1 MDFTTKKYKTNK
13 KCMEAAREIPV
24 YDEVDVVVAGAGLAG
39 CCAALKAARDGANV
53 ILIER
58 DGILGGVATAGLM
71 TCITNFFFKKDGT
84 QVVHDIVEEIV
95 DSLTEAGAASDK
107 WKNVEVPCI
116 PNNSEVMQEC
126 LFKKLTEAGV
136 RILIH
141 TFVSDVIMEGD
152 TARGVIIETKMGRM
166 AIMAKVLV
174 DSTGDADLAYHAGA
188 EYEYYGHDSCSTL
201 FELAN
206 VDLDKIMKF
215 FEEHPENFDEQKDVA
230 LPFETFRKNYYERGI
245 FHTPHGGGKKLSILQ
260 DAIKEGKWWHEKG
273 TATKLDH
280 FGLYAT
286 RGSNRLLVNSH
297 FCYVDTLSDVEA
309 HSYAELESRLFCIQ
323 LAKLMTERM
332 PGCENAYLSRISTT
346 MGVRLT
352 RNIIGDIYLT
362 LDDVK
367 VNRKYNNVIFRT
379 PILYKKREDGKDLG
393 LRLYNETI
401 GIPVEVL
408 IPKNVD
414 NIVIGTGK
422 CISADRQSR
431 QEFLRGQMNTM
442 LFGVAAGKIAAEAVR
457 QNKSIKIMDVTTITS
472 SNFA

>member
-1 MDFTTKKYKTNK
+1 MDLTAKEYKTDK
-13 KCMEAAREIPV
+13 KHMEVARETPV

-39 CCAALKAARDGANV
+39 CCAALKAARDGAKV
-53 ILIER
+53 VLIER

-71 TCITNFFFKKDGT
+71 TSIGNFFFIKDGT
-84 QVVHDIVEEIV
+84 QVVHGIVEEIV
-95 DSLTEAGAASDK
+95 DYLAEAGAASYK

-116 PNNSEVMQEC
+116 PNSSEIMQEC
-126 LFKKLTEAGV
+126 LFKKLSEAGV

-141 TFVSDVIMEGD
+141 TFISDVIMEGD
-152 TARGVIIETKMGRM
+152 TAKGVIIETKMGRM
-166 AIMAKVLV
+166 AIMARVLV

-201 FELAN
+201 FEMAN
-206 VDLDKIMKF
+206 VDLDRVMRF
-215 FEEHPENFDEQKDVA
+215 YEENPDNFDAQKDVA
-230 LPFETFRKNYYERGI
+230 LPFEIFRKNYYERGI
-245 FHTPHGGGKKLSILQ
+245 FHTPHGGGKKLSFLQ
-260 DAIKEGKWWHEKG
+260 DAIKEGKWWHAKG

-286 RGSNRLLVNSH
+286 RGSGRLLVNSH
-297 FCYVDTLSDVEA
+297 FSYVSTLSDVEA
-309 HSYAELESRLFCIQ
+309 HSYAELESRVFCIQ
-323 LAKLMTERM
+323 LSRLLTERM
-332 PGCENAYLSRISTT
+332 PGCKNAYLSRISTT

-367 VNRKYNNVIFRT
+367 ANRKFDNVIVRT
-379 PILYKKREDGKDLG
+379 PILYKKREGGKDLG
-393 LRLYNETI
+393 LRIYNETLGVPI
-401 GIPVEVL
+401 EIL

-422 CISADRQSR
+422 CISADRPSR

-457 QNKSIKIMDVTTITS
+457 QNKSIKSMDISTITEKQE
-472 SNFA
+472 